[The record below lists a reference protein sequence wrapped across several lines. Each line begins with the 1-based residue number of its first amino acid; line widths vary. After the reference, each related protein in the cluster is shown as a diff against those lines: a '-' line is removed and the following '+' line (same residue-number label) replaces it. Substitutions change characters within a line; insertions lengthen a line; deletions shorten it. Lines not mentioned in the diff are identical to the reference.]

1 MPDEPAVLGGR
12 GAGRGP
18 PGKILAV
25 RLILFDVDGTLIRC
39 GRQVRPIFAEAMVEV
54 FGATGELDSYD
65 FSGKTDQQIVLELLT
80 ACGHAPADVLRELPR
95 MRDRYLAGLEERL
108 DRRGMQLLPGV
119 EDLVRRLAV
128 RTDVAIGLLTGNWRR
143 GAEIKLSRFGLDRFF
158 PFGAFAD
165 DAVDR
170 NELPP
175 VALERAAA
183 VTGRRFAAGDAL
195 IVGDSV
201 RDVECARAHGV
212 PVLAVTTGWT
222 SAEGLLAA
230 GADRVV
236 ESLEGLGDQ
245 MAGPGFGPA
254 MASAG

>member
-1 MPDEPAVLGGR
+1 LLRPPERA
-12 GAGRGP
+12 

-25 RLILFDVDGTLIRC
+25 RLILFDVDGTLVRC
-39 GRQVRPIFAEAMVEV
+39 GSQVRPIFAEAMVEV
-54 FGATGELDSYD
+54 FGTAGELDSYD
-65 FSGKTDQQIVLELLT
+65 FSGKTDQQIVLELLLGSGY
-80 ACGHAPADVLRELPR
+80 ARGEVLRGLPR

-108 DRRGMQLLPGV
+108 DRRGMELLPGV
-119 EDLVRRLAV
+119 EALVRGLTARA
-128 RTDVAIGLLTGNWRR
+128 DVVIGLLTGNWRR

-175 VALERAAA
+175 VALERAAVA
-183 VTGRRFAAGDAL
+183 TGHRFAPADAL

-201 RDVECARAHGV
+201 RDVECARVHGL

-222 SAEGLLAA
+222 SAEGLRCA

-236 ESLEGLGDQ
+236 ESLEGLVEEL
-245 MAGPGFGPA
+245 AA
-254 MASAG
+254 